1 MTNRIRKFEQMIED
15 AAGTDAEMT
24 FTDGEIV
31 FWAMT
36 DDRNW
41 LQVRLDNDHT
51 FETFTVSTGVDGW
64 MDMLDGWLCSTIQ
77 LLDPPQVPDLPTG
90 EFSEDMDD
98 HCPCDATTDGCP
110 ECNPMMERGLDEH
123 GVLRLS
129 RNMIE
134 VPLNSDEDDEELP
147 F

>member
-1 MTNRIRKFEQMIED
+1 MTNRISKFEKMIEQ

-31 FWAMT
+31 FLALT
-36 DDRNW
+36 DSRNW
-41 LQVRLDNDHT
+41 VQVRLDNDHT
-51 FETFTVSTGVDGW
+51 FETFTISTRVDGW
-64 MDMLDGWLCSTIQ
+64 MDTLDTWLCSTIQ
-77 LLDPPQVPDLPTG
+77 LLDPPRVPDLPTG
-90 EFSEDMDD
+90 EFSDSMDD
-98 HCPCDATTDGCP
+98 GPD
-110 ECNPMMERGLDEH
+110 

-134 VPLNSDEDDEELP
+134 VPMNDDDGVP